1 MVLIAS
7 AVRYHD
13 RGGSIILYDHPDFD
27 QHEQVIY
34 SEPSHD
40 EALKKIE
47 NLKSTIQDILK
58 TAMRENRPTSDVAN
72 DMALQHI
79 EGA

>member
-1 MVLIAS
+1 M
-7 AVRYHD
+7 
-13 RGGSIILYDHPDFD
+13 LYDHPDFD
-27 QHEQVIY
+27 PHEQVIY